1 MGEVVPGQDGEY
13 RHHGEVVFLYPD
25 LVTALAGQWV
35 EGRLARGR
43 QVRVAGLRWAGGV
56 AQLVTRPAPGAAVV
70 SYQPAGSLCISRSP
84 LVRDPYEVSAA
95 SRPPSPPPGQVRHVY
110 VAPSRA
116 SEAAGEGLFAK
127 TALGPGCLVALF
139 NGVRQRVVAG
149 TRDTRAWSDYRW
161 PPHPHLMWCHVP
173 LCQDRVRAR
182 HRPGHPARPGAGGRV
197 LRHPRPQGQQ
207 LLRQQLQIRS
217 VLAPEV
223 TACYR
228 RLHKY
233 KLNCCPGSGTS

>member
-1 MGEVVPGQDGEY
+1 MGEVVLGQDGEY

-56 AQLVTRPAPGAAVV
+56 AQLVTRPAPGAAVL
-70 SYQPAGSLCISRSP
+70 SYQPSGSLCISRSP
-84 LVRDPYEVSAA
+84 LVRDPYEV
-95 SRPPSPPPGQVRHVY
+95 RPSPLATITTTTPPGQVRHVY

-149 TRDTRAWSDYRW
+149 AQDTRAWSDYRW
-161 PPHPHLMWCHVP
+161 PSHP
-173 LCQDRVRAR
+173 
-182 HRPGHPARPGAGGRV
+182 
-197 LRHPRPQGQQ
+197 
-207 LLRQQLQIRS
+207 S
-217 VLAPEV
+217 
-223 TACYR
+223 
-228 RLHKY
+228 
-233 KLNCCPGSGTS
+233 